1 MIDGTLMI
9 NLNPPWA
16 GFSSESDKISKNFTV
31 DELRA
36 LLIELG
42 GLLPE
47 QVWPPGEYMLNMP
60 GRFSRDT
67 LTKFGLIKAA
77 SVSRVSPP
85 RISPQRLAESA

>member
-9 NLNPPWA
+9 NLNPPCA
-16 GFSSESDKISKNFTV
+16 GFSSESGKFWKNCTV

-42 GLLPE
+42 GLAPE
-47 QVWPPGEYMLNMP
+47 QAWPPGEYVLRMP
-60 GRFSRDT
+60 GRFLRDT
-67 LTKFGLIKAA
+67 LTKFGLIKMA

-85 RISPQRLAESA
+85 WNSPQRFAASA